1 MHSHQMIEAAVPPT
15 GTGSSETPIV
25 RVSNLSVEYWKQDQ
39 RTLAVESL
47 SFQVTTG
54 RTLAIVGESG
64 SGKTAICRAVIG
76 MMPRVASLSGDIV
89 IAGKSMVG
97 ASDDEWKRIRGRV
110 VAMVL
115 QDPSRSLNPT
125 KRVGE
130 QISEAVTLHLGFR
143 GREARR
149 EAEMLMDMLMID
161 AAISRYSSYPHQLS
175 GGMKQRIA
183 IAVAIAGR
191 PQLLLADES
200 VRSLDPIA
208 KATTLKLL
216 KDIQRDRGM
225 AMVLVSHNLNGL
237 RAIADEI
244 MVMYGGR
251 AVERAAAK
259 ALLSRPRMPYTR
271 DLLSA
276 TPGCEMTRQTL
287 LSSSMGKSDIAIRT
301 DQGCK
306 YVQRCLEATDLCKS
320 VKPVM
325 QDIAANHEVA
335 CLNPLGSRACG

>member
-143 GREARR
+143 GR
-149 EAEMLMDMLMID
+149 
-161 AAISRYSSYPHQLS
+161 YSSYPQQLS